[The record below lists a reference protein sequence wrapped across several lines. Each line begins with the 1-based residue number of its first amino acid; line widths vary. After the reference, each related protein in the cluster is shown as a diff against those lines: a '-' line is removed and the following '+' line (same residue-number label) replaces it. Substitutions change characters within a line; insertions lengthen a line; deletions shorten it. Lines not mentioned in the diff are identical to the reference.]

1 MQTTIERLYQWLES
15 KEESI
20 YKFSKQIGVSNGYF
34 SKQKKANGAISS
46 NVIEKIVN
54 HYDDLNLNWLLT
66 GNGFMKLD
74 NTEILNNFD
83 NNKLIPLFK
92 DVDLLRFEYAKLKHL
107 VNFYIPILE
116 NADYLYQIHGDS
128 MYPKYNGGDI
138 VACKKIPLN
147 SFFQWNKVYL
157 FYTDQG
163 VLMKRVKE
171 CEDKNS
177 IKLVSNNIAFESF
190 EINLKDIKSIAL
202 IIGVIKLE

>member
-1 MQTTIERLYQWLES
+1 MQTTIERLYQWLDY

-20 YKFSKQIGVSNGYF
+20 YKFSKKIGVSNGYF
-34 SKQKKANGAISS
+34 SKQKKTNGAISS

-54 HYDDLNLNWLLT
+54 QYDNLNLNWLLT
-66 GNGFMKLD
+66 GKGIMELN
-74 NTEILNNFD
+74 NNEILNNLN
-83 NNKLIPLFK
+83 NNKLIPLIR
-92 DVDLLRFEYAKLKHL
+92 DNDILRINYSNVLSKEAFC
-107 VNFYIPILE
+107 IPVLE

-128 MYPKYNGGDI
+128 MYPEYNGGDI

-147 SFFQWNKVYL
+147 AFFQWNKVYL

-177 IKLVSNNIAFESF
+177 VKLVSSNVAFDSF
-190 EINLKDIKSIAL
+190 EINLKDVKAIAV